1 VVGAGEDKSKGGGV
15 SVTAPYVPPVNPTP
29 RPPRRFLDDDSSL
42 ILSNLLSR
50 ISGRYQKN
58 RQMSHWYRGKEIV
71 GSLGIGVSTEFNQL
85 ETVVGWPGTVV
96 DKLIRR
102 RTVDYIEA
110 VGSDEMTERIAQV
123 CDVNEFALESR
134 MLHTDKSVHG
144 VAFNVTASNAG
155 QTIILP
161 TPATRM
167 TCDYDRASRT
177 VTAAASWDP
186 PSSDGGNRQA
196 TLYLPNRTYVVEQ
209 YGGRYLIVNDFENT
223 AGVVP
228 VDRFV
233 NRPWMGRLWGSSNIT
248 PAVLSITKR
257 TVRTLMATEVMREFF
272 AAPMR
277 YALNMDPDAF
287 TDANGDPIPAW
298 ETYWGKF
305 IAAVGA
311 ENESGELA
319 KPEIGQLPASS
330 PAPLI
335 DLIKMDSQ
343 LLATEVGMPP
353 SMFGFVTENPPSGD
367 ALKGYES
374 DMEFTAK
381 QDNATDGVGW
391 ASVARKI
398 LLAEGYKASEIPP
411 IRTVWKSVSTETPA
425 ATTDS
430 VVKQVAAGIL
440 PPDSDIT
447 REKLGYSREESKR
460 IAADLRRQRSRDL
473 VAAVAQR
480 ADAARQDP
488 QVTDLAAQRG
498 VAG

>member
-1 VVGAGEDKSKGGGV
+1 
-15 SVTAPYVPPVNPTP
+15 
-29 RPPRRFLDDDSSL
+29 
-42 ILSNLLSR
+42 
-50 ISGRYQKN
+50 
-58 RQMSHWYRGKEIV
+58 MHHWYRGKQIV
-71 GSLGIGVSTEFNQL
+71 GSLGIGVSSEFNQL
-85 ETVVGWPGTVV
+85 ETVCGWPGTVV

-102 RTVDYIEA
+102 RTIDYIEA
-110 VGSDEMTERIAQV
+110 VGNQEMTEVIQRVYDA
-123 CDVNEFALESR
+123 NELAMESR
-134 MLHTDKSVHG
+134 VLHIDKAVQGIS
-144 VAFNVTASNAG
+144 FNVTASNAG
-155 QTIILP
+155 QTVVLP

-167 TCDYDRASRT
+167 TCDYDRTSRT
-177 VTAAASWDP
+177 VTAAAAWDP
-186 PSSDGGNRQA
+186 PSSAGANRQA
-196 TLYLPNRTYVVEQ
+196 TLYLPARTVLVEQ
-209 YGGRYLIVNDFENT
+209 YGGRFVVIEEFPNPS
-223 AGVVP
+223 GVVP

-233 NRPWMGRLWGSSNIT
+233 NRPWSGRMWGSSNIT

-277 YALNMDPDAF
+277 FALNIDPEAFVDA
-287 TDANGDPIPAW
+287 DGNQIPAW

-311 ENESGELA
+311 QNEDGAFS

-381 QDNATDGVGW
+381 QDNLTDGVGW
-391 ASVARKI
+391 SSTGRKI

-425 ATTDS
+425 TTTDS
-430 VVKQVAAGIL
+430 VVKQIQVGAL
-440 PPDSDIT
+440 PADSDVT

-460 IAADLRRQRSRDL
+460 IQADLRRQRSRDL
-473 VAAVAQR
+473 IAGVAQR
-480 ADAARQDP
+480 ATAALQDP
-488 QVTDLAAQRG
+488 QVSELAAQRG
-498 VAG
+498 QSG